1 MAQGNLS
8 FLSDNPFYGISY
20 SGEGSSLQTERI
32 PAPTYDNKD
41 VLQGYPMHN
50 PSPFGARDLRGTGLA
65 DIVGETSKRKST
77 ISTYRQ

>member
-1 MAQGNLS
+1 MAQGSLS

-50 PSPFGARDLRGTGLA
+50 PSPFGARDLRGIGLA